1 MTEHS
6 ESTESTEVAD
16 AEDAPSAED
25 VARQEE
31 RARLRPIIEAV
42 LFSSDRPIGATRLAE
57 VCGAADGRL
66 ARSLVRELQKEYDQQ
81 GRGFCIEELA
91 GGFQL
96 LSRPE
101 FAPQVSKLQSR
112 QRQETLSKAA
122 LETLAI
128 VAYRQPIARAAI
140 EDIRGVQ
147 SGQMLR
153 TLVEKRLLK
162 VAGRSDEVGRPL
174 LYGTTRRFL
183 VVFGLRSLADLPKK
197 KQFGQPPVATVKV
210 PVDEQPQGE
219 ATAEGEGEQET
230 AATAAAEAEDEQ
242 EQEQE
247 TTATAE
253 PEPEPEGEHPPSPR
267 LRRAGEQE

>member
-1 MTEHS
+1 MTDRS
-6 ESTESTEVAD
+6 ESADSTEV

-31 RARLRPIIEAV
+31 RARLKPIIEAV

-57 VCGAADGRL
+57 VCGVPDGRQ
-66 ARSLVRELQKEYDQQ
+66 ARSLVRELQKEYDAQ

-101 FAPQVSKLQSR
+101 FAPQVSKLHSR

-128 VAYRQPIARAAI
+128 VAYRQPITRAAI

-153 TLVEKRLLK
+153 ALVEKRLLK
-162 VAGRSDEVGRPL
+162 VAGRGEEVGRPL

-183 VVFGLRSLADLPKK
+183 EVFGLRSLADLPKK
-197 KQFGQPPVATVKV
+197 KELGQPPAVVKA
-210 PVDEQPQGE
+210 PVEAAAGGEGKGEQELEQE
-219 ATAEGEGEQET
+219 KEQEITATAEGDGEHEHEREQE
-230 AATAAAEAEDEQ
+230 
-242 EQEQE
+242 
-247 TTATAE
+247 
-253 PEPEPEGEHPPSPR
+253 
-267 LRRAGEQE
+267 